1 MSIHQ
6 YLPLRFI
13 VIKMIEV
20 SCAMKLVIIDSGVN
34 FTDDQKRYQ
43 LMAALKLI
51 TLPGVAVLDHLINQD
66 LSFLSNNLAVSF
78 TSIRAMVTM

>member
-1 MSIHQ
+1 MN
-6 YLPLRFI
+6 R
-13 VIKMIEV
+13 MIEV

-43 LMAALKLI
+43 LI
-51 TLPGVAVLDHLINQD
+51 TLPGVALLDHLINQD